1 MWEIKIH
8 YTYILLAISNKNLF
22 LEVFDIWF
30 YRSQNVIDMLSKSLT
45 TLSLII
51 STLTLSRVKIK
62 KISEILTKLIIWLI
76 VQYWNQLKFNFRL
89 F

>member
-1 MWEIKIH
+1 M
-8 YTYILLAISNKNLF
+8 T
-22 LEVFDIWF
+22 FDIWF
-30 YRSQNVIDMLSKSLT
+30 YRSQNVMDVLSKSLT